1 MRSLFGVTAEPPVMT
16 VVFPCSGGRRLSF
29 SVDAGACSLLA
40 FRTLESCVSGIE
52 FTPEELSAL
61 GVTSLAALVGDDT
74 SELDCANLEPED
86 VTRDRGV
93 KLPPGDK
100 LPEVGDAVSASL
112 NRLDEMPG
120 DFFDGTVLL
129 LWTPPLEVVV
139 VSGLPG
145 AGEPGLG

>member
-1 MRSLFGVTAEPPVMT
+1 M
-16 VVFPCSGGRRLSF
+16 
-29 SVDAGACSLLA
+29 DAGTCSLLA
-40 FRTLESCVSGIE
+40 FRTLESCVSGTE
-52 FTPEELSAL
+52 FTPEEFSAL
-61 GVTSLAALVGDDT
+61 GETSFAALVGEDT
-74 SELDCANLEPED
+74 SELDCANLEPGD
-86 VTRDRGV
+86 VTRAPDV

-100 LPEVGDAVSASL
+100 LPGAGDTFL
-112 NRLDEMPG
+112 NRLDEIPG